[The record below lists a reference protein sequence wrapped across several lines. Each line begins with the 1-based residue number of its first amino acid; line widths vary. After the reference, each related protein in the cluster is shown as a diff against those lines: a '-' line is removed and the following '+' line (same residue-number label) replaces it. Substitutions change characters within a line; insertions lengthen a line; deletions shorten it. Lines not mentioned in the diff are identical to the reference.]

1 MKDKRL
7 VVITP
12 VYKKKLSENEYLSI
26 KSSLQNLKNYDKVI
40 IAPEKF
46 LDDQEFIDTWE
57 NYGYRVVFFKDNYF
71 INVDSYNNLMLTKMF
86 YSHFTDYEY
95 MLILQLDVL
104 IFSNSLDYWMNKNL
118 DYVGAPWIKNDLNGI
133 RFNFS
138 GNGGLSLRKIKTF
151 ISVLESNQLIRKEDY
166 YDVLPISGNLK
177 IILLLSLLFKLKF
190 KYNAT
195 VFRFFYKKQE
205 DFFWAFYAHFFV
217 KEFKVANIEDSLAFA
232 FERYPEYCFEQNN
245 HCLPFGVH
253 AWEKYN
259 PSFWEKYKKNVFNN
273 SKNEENFYYKISSS
287 KERSITDLVPR
298 MV

>member
-1 MKDKRL
+1 MIDKRL

-12 VYKKKLSENEYLSI
+12 VYKKELSENEYLSI
-26 KSSLQNLKNYDKVI
+26 KSSLYHLKNYNKVI
-40 IAPEKF
+40 VAPKKF
-46 LDDQEFIDTWE
+46 SEDQKFINMWND
-57 NYGYRVVFFKDNYF
+57 YGYRVVFFEDKYF
-71 INVDSYNNLMLTKMF
+71 INVDSYNKLMLNKMF
-86 YSHFTDYEY
+86 YSHFTDYKY
-95 MLILQLDVL
+95 MLIIQLDVL

-151 ISVLESNQLIRKEDY
+151 ISVLESNQLIKKEDY

-177 IILLLSLLFKLKF
+177 IILLLSLLFKLNF

-205 DFFWAFYAHFFV
+205 DFFWVFYAHFFV

-253 AWEKYN
+253 AWERYN
-259 PSFWEKYKKNVFNN
+259 PSFWEKHKKNLFNN
-273 SKNEENFYYKISSS
+273 SKNKENFYYKISSS
-287 KERSITDLVPR
+287 KERLITDLVPG